1 MINKGVPFSSHM
13 ASCISYSSAIKLLWT
28 RFLYCGIFFS
38 YYTWCFKG
46 ASVPSISTLVQFSY
60 IKQQTKGRDNMWRAI
75 NMPTFVFCGVLGST
89 KIYSK
94 HLWIMFYIWIPCY
107 PRTHTCD
114 DNRGSTHMVTVNKR
128 RDQHTLS
135 WRSMVL
141 ETRVHWWCHQD
152 LLRGCLLIIATSS
165 MILVSRLACKLK
177 QRSNDAALFSGKNLM
192 K

>member
-1 MINKGVPFSSHM
+1 M
-13 ASCISYSSAIKLLWT
+13 
-28 RFLYCGIFFS
+28 
-38 YYTWCFKG
+38 WC
-46 ASVPSISTLVQFSY
+46 V
-60 IKQQTKGRDNMWRAI
+60 I
-75 NMPTFVFCGVLGST
+75 NMPTFVFCGVLGSI

-94 HLWIMFYIWIPCY
+94 HLWIMFYLRIPCY

-135 WRSMVL
+135 WRSRVL

-165 MILVSRLACKLK
+165 MILVSLLACKLK
-177 QRSNDAALFSGKNLM
+177 QRNKDAALFSGNNLTKYINWILPKM
-192 K
+192 TWSWWKIIKIRPNQMYQTRTMELISPEFISREFYYNISTNFNLVQSQTTYSLCE